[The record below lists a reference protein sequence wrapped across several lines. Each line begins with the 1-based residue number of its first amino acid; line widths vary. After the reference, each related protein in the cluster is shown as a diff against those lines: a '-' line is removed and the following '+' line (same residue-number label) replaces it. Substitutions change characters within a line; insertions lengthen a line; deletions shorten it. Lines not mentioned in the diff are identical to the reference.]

1 MTRETS
7 PAADPITL
15 EVVRNKLDGIANEM
29 QSTLLRSS
37 FSPIVK
43 EGLDASASLF
53 TLEGE
58 TLAQATAIPIHL
70 ATLIPVVRTVIG
82 KFPVTDMHEGDVYI
96 MNDPYRGG
104 THLPDI
110 ALVMPIFSRGRP
122 IAFSAAMTH
131 HQDVGGM
138 SPGSVPTNATEIYQ
152 EGIRIPPLKYRNR
165 GEVNRTLV
173 DMLTLNVRV
182 PETFMGDLNAQVAAC
197 SIGARRVGELAERHG
212 ANHLPAIAGELLARS
227 ERLARQAIERIPDGR
242 YRYVDWLDND
252 GVALDEEVRIE
263 VAAEVSGDRV
273 CVDFEGTSPQV
284 RGPFNCVPSGAHAGV
299 YFAVLA
305 MTDPAIPINGGCFR
319 PIELRLPEGSLVNPR
334 EPAPVNSRTST
345 IKRIAGSVIGALRQ
359 ARPEDAPADA
369 AAALHVLAFGGA
381 RADGSPYVVGEL
393 VASGSGA
400 SRGRDGVDVIET
412 DGSNCMNL
420 PVEALEMDVPLRV
433 RRSELR
439 PDSGGRGEFRGGL
452 GIHREYEVLAGEV
465 VFTHRGE
472 RHRRPAQG
480 AAGGGPPRRVR
491 PLGHPTGGR
500 DGGGYP
506 VQDGGA
512 PASGRPGGGQHGGRR
527 RLRRPRRPPPRP
539 PRRRPRGRE
548 GHPGSVG
555 GETGTRHS
563 ASREAVIHADSR
575 LSQMR
580 REGCLP
586 PCLRNGGVR

>member
-1 MTRETS
+1 MASTMN

-29 QSTLLRSS
+29 QSTLVRSS

-58 TLAQATAIPIHL
+58 TLSQATAIPIHL

-82 KFPVTDMHEGDVYI
+82 KYPVGTMREGDIYI
-96 MNDPYRGG
+96 MNDPYHGG

-152 EGIRIPPLKYRNR
+152 EGIRIPPLKYRD
-165 GEVNRTLV
+165 GDKVNRTLV
-173 DMLTLNVRV
+173 DLLTLNVRV

-197 SIGARRVGELAERHG
+197 SIGARRVGELAERYG
-212 ANHLPAIAGELLARS
+212 SNHLPAIAEELLRRS
-227 ERLARQAIERIPDGR
+227 ERLARRAIERMPDGR
-242 YRYVDWLDND
+242 YHYVDWLDND
-252 GVALDEEVRIE
+252 GVALDEPVRIE
-263 VAAEVSGDRV
+263 VAAEIEGDRV
-273 CVDFEGTSPQV
+273 LVDFEGTSAQV
-284 RGPFNCVPSGAHAGV
+284 RGPFNCVPSGAYAGA

-305 MTDPAIPINGGCFR
+305 MADSSIPINGGCFR
-319 PIELRLPEGSLVNPR
+319 PIELRLPEGSIVNPR

-345 IKRIAGSVIGALRQ
+345 IKRIAGSIIGALRQ
-359 ARPEDAPADA
+359 ARPDDAPADA

-381 RADGSPYVVGEL
+381 REDGSPYVVGEL
-393 VASGSGA
+393 IASGSGA
-400 SRGRDGVDVIET
+400 SRGKDGVDVIET

-420 PVEALEMDVPLRV
+420 PVEALEMDVPIRMH
-433 RRSELR
+433 RSELR

-452 GIHREYEVLAGEV
+452 GISREYEVLAGEV

-472 RHRRPAQG
+472 RHRRPARG
-480 AAGGGPPRRVR
+480 AAGGGPGARAHSVIRRATGAEEVIPSKTLVR
-491 PLGHPTGGR
+491 LQPGDRVEVNTAG
-500 DGGGYP
+500 GGGYGDP
-506 VQDGGA
+506 AARAADRLAADVAGGKVSE
-512 PASGRPGGGQHGGRR
+512 ASW
-527 RLRRPRRPPPRP
+527 
-539 PRRRPRGRE
+539 
-548 GHPGSVG
+548 
-555 GETGTRHS
+555 GET
-563 ASREAVIHADSR
+563 AAAVGDD
-575 LSQMR
+575 
-580 REGCLP
+580 
-586 PCLRNGGVR
+586 

>member
-1 MTRETS
+1 MTRRTN

-70 ATLIPVVRTVIG
+70 ATLIPVVRTMIG
-82 KFPVTDMHEGDVYI
+82 KYPAAEMREGDVYV
-96 MNDPYRGG
+96 MNDPYLGG
-104 THLPDI
+104 THLPDV
-110 ALVMPIFSRGRP
+110 ALVMPVFSRGRP

-152 EGIRIPPLKYRNR
+152 EGIRIPPLKYRDG

-173 DMLTLNVRV
+173 DLLTRNVRV
-182 PETFMGDLNAQVAAC
+182 PETFLGDLDAQVAAC

-212 ANHLPAIAGELLARS
+212 ANHLPAIAEALLARS
-227 ERLARQAIERIPDGR
+227 ERLARQAVARIPDGR

-252 GVALDEEVRIE
+252 GVALDEPVRIE
-263 VAAEVSGDRV
+263 VAVEVSGDRV

-345 IKRIAGSVIGALRQ
+345 IKRIAGAVIGALRQ

-381 RADGSPYVVGEL
+381 REDGSPYVVGEL
-393 VASGSGA
+393 IASGSGA

-420 PVEALEMDVPLRV
+420 PVEALEMDVPIRV

-452 GIHREYEVLAGEV
+452 GIRREYELLAGEV

-472 RHRRPAQG
+472 RHRRPARG
-480 AAGGGPPRRVR
+480 AAGGGPGACAHSVIRRADGTEEVIPSKTVVR
-491 PLGHPTGGR
+491 LHPGDRVEVNTAG
-500 DGGGYP
+500 GGGYGDP
-506 VQDGGA
+506 GARAAGRLAADLAGGK
-512 PASGRPGGGQHGGRR
+512 
-527 RLRRPRRPPPRP
+527 
-539 PRRRPRGRE
+539 
-548 GHPGSVG
+548 V
-555 GETGTRHS
+555 T
-563 ASREAVIHADSR
+563 REAQEQEAAGPDA
-575 LSQMR
+575 
-580 REGCLP
+580 P
-586 PCLRNGGVR
+586 PLGTP

>member
-480 AAGGGPPRRVR
+480 AAGGGPGACAHSVIRRADGTEEVIPSKMVVR
-491 PLGHPTGGR
+491 LHPGDRVEVNTAG
-500 DGGGYP
+500 GGGYGDP
-506 VQDGGA
+506 GA
-512 PASGRPGGGQHGGRR
+512 
-527 RLRRPRRPPPRP
+527 RPPDRLAADLA
-539 PRRRPRGRE
+539 
-548 GHPGSVG
+548 G
-555 GETGTRHS
+555 GKVT
-563 ASREAVIHADSR
+563 
-575 LSQMR
+575 Q
-580 REGCLP
+580 
-586 PCLRNGGVR
+586 GV